1 MHCFS
6 PRSKRSTLHTRAP
19 QNGGPVP
26 GRGTPRI
33 FGNEGQWD
41 IFRRTTGLWVIET
54 PLLKGINKIL
64 QAVRPRGSDL
74 KGSHIHL
81 LIFAEAL
88 SEKGGS

>member
-1 MHCFS
+1 MQWLS
-6 PRSKRSTLHTRAP
+6 PRSKGSKLKRAP
-19 QNGGPVP
+19 QNAGPAP

-64 QAVRPRGSDL
+64 QDVRPRGSDL
-74 KGSHIHL
+74 KGIWD
-81 LIFAEAL
+81 IFTC
-88 SEKGGS
+88 